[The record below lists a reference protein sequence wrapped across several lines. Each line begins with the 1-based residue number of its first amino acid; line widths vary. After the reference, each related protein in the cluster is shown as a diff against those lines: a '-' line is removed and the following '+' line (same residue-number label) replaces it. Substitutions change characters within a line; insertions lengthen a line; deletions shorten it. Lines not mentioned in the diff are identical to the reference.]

1 MKVTTGIFC
10 YPGMMFYLVLKIAA
24 GYVAVR
30 LWKTQLWQS
39 CCLGSSIMVCCLP
52 GIAFLTLPTQS
63 PSVGV
68 AIARA
73 VPFSLFIILLLLWF
87 YILVSYPWWI
97 FWHEGTYPVWTNQIL
112 CEVPPQK
119 DPSWLL
125 VLGAGTLPF
134 GSLFIELFFIMSS
147 IWMGQAYYV
156 FGFLFMS

>member
-10 YPGMMFYLVLKIAA
+10 CPGMMFYLVLKIAA

-52 GIAFLTLPTQS
+52 AIAFLTLPTQI

-87 YILVSYPWWI
+87 HISVPLNLGGYFGTRAPTQLELIRFLVKFLPKRTHRDCW
-97 FWHEGTYPVWTNQIL
+97 F
-112 CEVPPQK
+112 
-119 DPSWLL
+119 L
-125 VLGAGTLPF
+125 VQVLFHLAAC
-134 GSLFIELFFIMSS
+134 SLSS
-147 IWMGQAYYV
+147 S
-156 FGFLFMS
+156 L